1 MFLISKSQKVSADT
15 ATHLPKTSK
24 ENLSMQVKDA
34 YEILGVAPE
43 ASKEEIARAYFI
55 LASECLK
62 TDKSNDE
69 FLDLSRA
76 FISLSESN
84 KGLMLYSLLK
94 ENSETKSEPRVATS
108 LKGKLW
114 ERKLSLASI
123 LGLALMGGV
132 GVFAGFSFQPK
143 TVVVRE
149 IIREAA
155 APTELATSN
164 KKFAVSDIPTKAPEK
179 LTTSKAVKK
188 ENTDAPNKPAQV
200 LQKNIGVIPPSIG
213 PLVYVPPV
221 GRVQPRGTIQPLPPV
236 PGMPTPRLM
245 SPVAVRNQVT
255 NTAHLPLQVS
265 QTREDKSDKTLP
277 VVTAPPAPTPE
288 IDKQIEPLTPQ
299 ARTLS
304 AEHHISAADVLST
317 IEIPLE
323 GGGTVKANTLLQED
337 QRIWKAKKGITRQK
351 LSTLIA
357 ALVESKDLTLSAQKA
372 GLSLQDV
379 QSLVKPPTEE
389 QKASDN

>member
-1 MFLISKSQKVSADT
+1 MSMQPLSTI
-15 ATHLPKTSK
+15 SK
-24 ENLSMQVKDA
+24 ENVSMEVNDA
-34 YEILGVAPE
+34 YKLLGITPG
-43 ASKEEIARAYFI
+43 ASKEEISKAYFI
-55 LASECLK
+55 LASECLNS
-62 TDKSNDE
+62 DKSNDE

-94 ENSETKSEPRVATS
+94 ENSETKNEPRVATS
-108 LKGKLW
+108 LVGKLW
-114 ERKLSLASI
+114 ERKLSLASV

-132 GVFAGFSFQPK
+132 GAFAGFSFQPK

-155 APTELATSN
+155 APTELATPN
-164 KKFAVSDIPTKAPEK
+164 KKIVVSDIPTKAPEK

-200 LQKNIGVIPPSIG
+200 LQKNIAEPTEPSRKFAGVMSPSIG

-221 GRVQPRGTIQPLPPV
+221 GKVPPRAIIQPLPPV
-236 PGMPTPRLM
+236 PGMPTTKLM
-245 SPVAVRNQVT
+245 SPVAVRNQVPNPAPIT
-255 NTAHLPLQVS
+255 PQVS
-265 QTREDKSDKTLP
+265 QTKEDKSDKTLP
-277 VVTAPPAPTPE
+277 VVMAPAAPTSE

-304 AEHHISAADVLST
+304 AEHRISAVDVLST

-323 GGGTVKANTLLQED
+323 GGGTVKANKLLEAD
-337 QRIWKAKKGITRQK
+337 TKIWKSKKGITRQK
-351 LSTLIA
+351 LSTLIS

-372 GLSLQDV
+372 DLSLQDI
-379 QSLVKPPTEE
+379 QSLVKLPTEE

>member
-1 MFLISKSQKVSADT
+1 MEV
-15 ATHLPKTSK
+15 
-24 ENLSMQVKDA
+24 NDA
-34 YEILGVAPE
+34 YKLLGITPG
-43 ASKEEIARAYFI
+43 ASKEEITRAYFD
-55 LASECLK
+55 LAVGCLDS
-62 TDKSNDE
+62 DKSNDE

-94 ENSETKSEPRVATS
+94 ENSETKNEPRVATS
-108 LKGKLW
+108 LMGKLW
-114 ERKLSLASI
+114 ERKLSLASV

-132 GVFAGFSFQPK
+132 GAFAGFSFQPK

-164 KKFAVSDIPTKAPEK
+164 KKLAVSDIPTKAPEK

-188 ENTDAPNKPAQV
+188 ENTDAPNKAVQAP
-200 LQKNIGVIPPSIG
+200 QKNIGAAPSQIG

-221 GRVQPRGTIQPLPPV
+221 GRVQPRGYIQPLPPV

-245 SPVAVRNQVT
+245 SPVVIRNQIP
-255 NTAHLPLQVS
+255 NTAPMPPQVS
-265 QTREDKSDKTLP
+265 QTREEKSDKTLS
-277 VVTAPPAPTPE
+277 VVTAPPSPGPE
-288 IDKQIEPLTPQ
+288 NDKQIEALTPKD
-299 ARTLS
+299 RTLS
-304 AEHHISAADVLST
+304 AKHHDSPAEVLST

-323 GGGTVKANTLLQED
+323 GGGTVKANTLLQVD
-337 QRIWKAKKGITRQK
+337 QKIWKAKKGITRQK

-372 GLSLQDV
+372 GLSLQDI
-379 QSLVKPPTEE
+379 QSLVKPTTEE
-389 QKASDN
+389 EKSSDN